1 MLTFFA
7 RGVKIDIEKDTFFKR
22 RDTMVVVKGIDIK
35 QNFKSICDRVFNGE
49 TMIISRPRNE
59 NIVLISESEYDAL
72 QKARTNA
79 EYIEKNQSKI

>member
-1 MLTFFA
+1 
-7 RGVKIDIEKDTFFKR
+7 
-22 RDTMVVVKGIDIK
+22 MVVVKGIDIK

>member
-7 RGVKIDIEKDTFFKR
+7 SGVKIDIEKDTFFKR

-72 QKARTNA
+72 QKSRTNA

>member
-1 MLTFFA
+1 
-7 RGVKIDIEKDTFFKR
+7 
-22 RDTMVVVKGIDIK
+22 MVVVKGIDIK

-59 NIVLISESEYDAL
+59 NIVLISESEYDTL

-79 EYIEKNQSKI
+79 EYIEKNHSKI